1 MDFVYSSK
9 KSSQG
14 LIGGQFYSGVK
25 PKQWEFYPLQ
35 KENQNLQALMDYI
48 RKLGPPH
55 KIISDDVKPEVGNAW
70 TNIMSDHIIKSRTSE
85 PHKQHQ
91 NPSEAEWGRLGN
103 MIKKCAMVVACENG
117 II

>member
-35 KENQNLQALMDYI
+35 KENQNLQALLDYI
-48 RKLGPPH
+48 LKLGPPH
-55 KIISDDVKPEVGNAW
+55 KIISDDAKSEAGNAW
-70 TNIMSDHIIKSRTSE
+70 TNIMRDH
-85 PHKQHQ
+85 
-91 NPSEAEWGRLGN
+91 
-103 MIKKCAMVVACENG
+103 MIK
-117 II
+117 